1 MKADIKTKWVADL
14 RSGKFPQTTT
24 VLRNGN
30 GYCCLGVLCD
40 LYSRETGVEW
50 AVPNDY
56 DTCTMHG
63 ADSVLPEEVRIWAGL
78 AHEHGGYVAV
88 SKDYDEGEITTV
100 DHSATLTELNDSWE
114 YDFRQIADV
123 IEEQL

>member
-1 MKADIKTKWVADL
+1 MKADIKAKWVADL
-14 RSGKFPQTTT
+14 RSGKFPQTDS
-24 VLRNGN
+24 VLRNDE

-50 AVPNDY
+50 EPRSSNQFS
-56 DTCTMHG
+56 MHS
-63 ADSVLPEEVRIWAGL
+63 ATSVLPDAVRVWADL
-78 AHEHGGYVAV
+78 PHEHGGYVAV
-88 SKDYDEGEITTV
+88 SKRYDEGEETTV
-100 DHSATLTELNDSWE
+100 YHVPSLTELNDQWQ

>member
-1 MKADIKTKWVADL
+1 MNEAIKAKWLADL
-14 RSGKFPQTTT
+14 RSGKFPQTDS
-24 VLRNGN
+24 VLRNDE

-50 AVPNDY
+50 EPRSSNQFS
-56 DTCTMHG
+56 MHS
-63 ADSVLPEEVRIWAGL
+63 ATSVLPYEVEQWADL
-78 AHEHGGYVAV
+78 PHEYGAYVAV
-88 SKDYDEGEITTV
+88 SKRYDEGEETTV
-100 DHSATLTELNDSWE
+100 FHSPSLTELNDQWQ